1 MCSARAPRCRA
12 QCDVLVIP
20 QLATVVTILP
30 HLFVAFL
37 FLFLFFFFLLLLLF
51 LFLFCLWLWPI
62 RKVCSR
68 RILGRDW
75 PSLRLCWPPSW
86 TSLGPSQGLG
96 WPILELCGPILGPSW
111 GYVGP
116 ACGHLGGMLG
126 QLAPLLGLMLGHA
139 EPS

>member
-1 MCSARAPRCRA
+1 MLFMCSARAPRCRA

-37 FLFLFFFFLLLLLF
+37 FLFLFFFLLLLLF

-96 WPILELCGPILGPSW
+96 WPILELCGPILGLCGPSLRPSG

-116 ACGHLGGMLG
+116 AC
-126 QLAPLLGLMLGHA
+126 APFGAYVG
-139 EPS
+139 PC